1 MATQAHQDKQIRARS
16 GRQRSIWRKLWGHP
30 ETRVALALVAPT
42 LIAVVGLFLYPLGLT
57 LVFSFGRVDLASF
70 SVAEFVGFNNYMR
83 IIRDP
88 AFQAIA
94 LRTVYFGAIISLA
107 TTVVAF
113 FFSLLLNQAFWGRS
127 IVRVAVIVPWAVPS
141 VVAGILWGQMFNAQ
155 HGFINGLIRAL
166 GGEGGIIWLGE
177 PVLALHAIIIAETWR
192 GLPLATLV
200 LLAGLQMLPSSVYE
214 AADVDGATAW
224 QKFRHVTLPL
234 MWPLL
239 LPLLILQFVF
249 AMKSFDIIFV
259 LTGGGPRMGTTTLN
273 YYVYQRGLEAFRFGD
288 AAAAAYILTLLMLL
302 VIGALAF
309 VRWRQG
315 LREGE
320 APNDS

>member
-1 MATQAHQDKQIRARS
+1 MANQTAEGAQVQPRTRGARK
-16 GRQRSIWRKLWGHP
+16 GFWRWLWMHP
-30 ETRVALALVAPT
+30 ETRLALALVAPT
-42 LIAVVGLFLYPLGLT
+42 LVAVAGLYLYPLGLT
-57 LVFSFGRVDLASF
+57 LVFSFGRVDLATF
-70 SVAEFVGFNNYMR
+70 SVSEFVGFNNYLR

-107 TTVVAF
+107 TTVISF
-113 FFSLLLNQAFWGRS
+113 FFALLLNQAFLGRS

-155 HGFINGLIRAL
+155 HGFINGFIRAL

-177 PVLALHAIIIAETWR
+177 PLLALHAIIIAETWR

-200 LLAGLQMLPSSVYE
+200 LLAGLQMLPGSVYE

-224 QKFRHVTLPL
+224 QKFRHVTVPL

-273 YYVYQRGLEAFRFGD
+273 YYVYQRGLEGFRFGD

-320 APNDS
+320 APE

>member
-1 MATQAHQDKQIRARS
+1 M
-16 GRQRSIWRKLWGHP
+16 HP

-57 LVFSFGRVDLASF
+57 LVFSFGRVDLATF
-70 SVAEFVGFNNYMR
+70 SVAEFVGFSNYMR

-88 AFQAIA
+88 SFQAIA
-94 LRTVYFGAIISLA
+94 LRTVYFGAFISLA
-107 TTVVAF
+107 TTIIAF
-113 FFSLLLNQAFWGRS
+113 LFSLLLNQAFWGRG

-155 HGFINGLIRAL
+155 HGFINGLIRVL
-166 GGEGGIIWLGE
+166 GGEGGTIWLGE
-177 PVLALHAIIIAETWR
+177 PMLALHAIIIAETWR

-224 QKFRHVTLPL
+224 QKFRHVTIPL

-288 AAAAAYILTLLMLL
+288 AAAAAYILTILMLL

-320 APNDS
+320 APE